1 MEAPHDELQ
10 TKWGAITGIAAA
22 VGSTIAYLRA
32 KHWRKKSEE
41 EPESNSSGISLKSL
55 DKRIKDHDAR
65 LDEIDLLLCEMRRD
79 KERDHEEIMRA
90 LRRIVSGP
98 TP

>member
-41 EPESNSSGISLKSL
+41 EPENNSSGISLKSL

-65 LDEIDLLLCEMRRD
+65 LDENDLAICELRRELDRNHEAVMR
-79 KERDHEEIMRA
+79 E

-98 TP
+98 TL